1 MNRRRSSSLAASPLL
16 IGALTTLIVVV
27 AVYLS
32 YTANNG
38 LPFVPTYNIKVQL
51 PEASG
56 LTPSNQ
62 VRIAGKRVGVVS
74 SMKPFENPRTG
85 RIYAIASL
93 KLEKHIEPL
102 PVDTKAEVLSVSAI
116 GLKYLELEKGVSPRP
131 LKAGHLIP
139 VSQTTEPVDFESLFN
154 MFDEK
159 TRQAIK
165 INTINFGDGLA
176 GRGRGLNNTI
186 AELRPLVTRAVPA
199 LHNLA
204 APATELRE
212 LFPSLDRV
220 AVETAPVAETNAEL
234 FVNLDTFF
242 AAWANVARSLEEA
255 TIGGPPSL
263 DQAIYSLPH
272 EATFTENAAEFMRLL
287 RPSAKDL
294 ITVAPQLAHAFT
306 VGAVNLNAAQALN
319 TELAESSQ
327 ALAEFG
333 QNPVVNLGLEDFTQT
348 LEIGNP
354 LLAGVAPEQAECNYW
369 TLAFRNVASLQ
380 SENVGVGTLARATFK
395 LAPTGPNN
403 EGFPS
408 SAPANGPSTE
418 LAADKKTIIDNN
430 HLHYNPYPN
439 VSGPG
444 QANVCEAGNENF
456 EKGKAVIGHAASAG
470 SNREFT
476 TREQNLFGEPYP
488 ASTLKALGL
497 KAKS

>member
-1 MNRRRSSSLAASPLL
+1 M
-16 IGALTTLIVVV
+16 
-27 AVYLS
+27 
-32 YTANNG
+32 
-38 LPFVPTYNIKVQL
+38 
-51 PEASG
+51 
-56 LTPSNQ
+56 
-62 VRIAGKRVGVVS
+62 
-74 SMKPFENPRTG
+74 
-85 RIYAIASL
+85 
-93 KLEKHIEPL
+93 
-102 PVDTKAEVLSVSAI
+102 SAI
-116 GLKYLELEKGVSPRP
+116 GLKYLELEKGTARRT
-131 LKAGHLIP
+131 LKSGQVIP

-159 TRQAIK
+159 TRTAIK

-186 AELRPLVTRAVPA
+186 AELRPLVTRAIPA
-199 LHNLA
+199 LRNLA

-220 AVETAPVAETNAEL
+220 AAQTAPVAETNAEL

-242 AAWANVARSLEEA
+242 SAWASVARSLEEA
-255 TIGGPPSL
+255 TVGGPPSL
-263 DQAIYSLPH
+263 EQAIYSLPH
-272 EATFTENAAEFMRLL
+272 EAPFNEKATEFMRLL

-294 ITVAPQLAHAFT
+294 ITVAPELAHAFT

-333 QNPVVNLGLEDFTQT
+333 ENPVVNLGLEDFTQT

-354 LLAGVAPEQAECNYW
+354 LLAGIAPEQAECNYW
-369 TLAFRNVASLQ
+369 TLAFRNIASLQ

-444 QANVCEAGNENF
+444 QAERLRSRQRELRKRQGRARPRRELGQQPRIHDARTEPLRRTVPRLDAQSPRPEGEELMARTVAQEGRGTGLRAEQR
-456 EKGKAVIGHAASAG
+456 AAPSA
-470 SNREFT
+470 T
-476 TREQNLFGEPYP
+476 
-488 ASTLKALGL
+488 A
-497 KAKS
+497 